1 VMIFITFSILDL
13 AYDSL
18 YYHLF
23 SICKNNI
30 DTIYVMI
37 TRIVGTSTASGTRH
51 KNKHVCD
58 STW

>member
-1 VMIFITFSILDL
+1 MIFITFSILDL

-37 TRIVGTSTASGTRH
+37 TRIVVTSTASGTRH
-51 KNKHVCD
+51 KNNNVCD
-58 STW
+58 ITW